1 MRTDKKVLRLL
12 LNLHKTTAPAYFPPP
27 RRSGAARFP
36 IPSCKCGTF
45 PTAGNELIGMG
56 TIDEFTGKTG
66 MEVLWNRKGKMLI
79 FIESAGGIRQLNAL
93 GPILPG

>member
-1 MRTDKKVLRLL
+1 
-12 LNLHKTTAPAYFPPP
+12 
-27 RRSGAARFP
+27 
-36 IPSCKCGTF
+36 
-45 PTAGNELIGMG
+45 MG